1 MVIRYVT
8 EIIKGTPESVEQVT
22 IEPDGHW
29 VLPGTAQKKAA
40 KSVSQDASYVDEDDF
55 FISDMF
61 QTPNQHRST
70 PTHGQGGSVT
80 SAATAYLDTPS
91 NSASRDSSAIPKSA
105 TSNKRTMSDVIDL
118 TLSDDDEQPRAK
130 RTYHG
135 SNGYGFS

>member
-1 MVIRYVT
+1 M

-29 VLPGTAQKKAA
+29 VLPGVTQKKA
-40 KSVSQDASYVDEDDF
+40 KSVSHDASFLDDEDYPF
-55 FISDMF
+55 SSMF

-70 PTHGQGGSVT
+70 PTRAQGGSVA

-105 TSNKRTMSDVIDL
+105 TSNKRSMSEVIDL
-118 TLSDDDEQPRAK
+118 TLSDDDEPAPK
-130 RTYHG
+130 RTNYG
-135 SNGYGFS
+135 SNGFNY